1 MDSKKIH
8 QALLLILLVMNFVST
23 TLLYTN
29 NFLDFDKY
37 PSPAW
42 ITPNGVYMS
51 WIALT
56 SIGTTGYFLYIK
68 NILWLAYFCLGIY
81 SLTGIS
87 SLGHYFFPATKALS
101 VKMNALTWLDASANI
116 SLLSF
121 TIWLAMRK
129 IMNYEFTIHNS

>member
-1 MDSKKIH
+1 MDSKKTP
-8 QALLLILLVMNFVST
+8 QALLLILLVINFVST
-23 TLLYTN
+23 SLHYTD

-42 ITPNGVYMS
+42 ITPDGVYIS

-56 SIGTTGYFLYIK
+56 LFGILGYFLYNK
-68 NILWLAYFCLGIY
+68 NAFWAAYFCFGIY

-87 SLGHYFFPATKALS
+87 SLGHYFFPATEALS
-101 VKMNALTWLDASANI
+101 LKINAFIWLDAIAGI

-121 TIWLAMRK
+121 TIWLATKK
-129 IMNYEFTIHNS
+129 IMNYEW

>member
-1 MDSKKIH
+1 MDSKKTR

-23 TLLYTN
+23 SLHYTD

-42 ITPNGVYMS
+42 ITPKGVYIS

-56 SIGTTGYFLYIK
+56 LFGMTGYFLYSK
-68 NILWLAYFCLGIY
+68 TAFWAAYICLSIY

-87 SLGHYFFPATKALS
+87 SLGHYFFPATEALS
-101 VKMNALTWLDASANI
+101 VKMNVFIWLDAIAGI

-129 IMNYEFTIHNS
+129 IMNYQW